1 MLGTDCFQVL
11 LGRFDLYLFLCL
23 LFVGTGLV
31 AKAEA
36 QEIVRFDLRQSQYAW
51 QWQPTHDIAG
61 LSQTPE
67 GLQIRIGGED
77 PYLFGPVFD
86 YPPNQPLWFSIH
98 LYSEQGGVGQLFYF
112 PAGTTPT
119 EPASV
124 RFPVPAKRWDTLRM
138 PVPPLGPR
146 YQIRFDPPGDQGSCT
161 VAWMAFEKRAILQ
174 PPSWPRP
181 TVPVLSPKALRLLS
195 GSLELLQNPDQMGDF
210 VVRFRGETMAA
221 GDNQALI
228 GYMENGE
235 ARFIPLKG
243 TTSVQK
249 EEGALMVHTTLQDP
263 DGATWRFRQTFS
275 AAAPNLIQVDV
286 EVNVNRPR
294 NVVFLPVFLLFPG
307 LGSFGEHKTQALFPG
322 LEYLG
327 PDEPSSSQADI
338 RGPQANRQ
346 VPDTEKITFPL
357 MVVVAQHRWI
367 ALSWQM
373 ESNVC
378 ALFDTPDRQ
387 FHSGAQ
393 VMGILCP
400 GSNGLNREEG
410 SLLPYDGVTLSPEKP
425 FHGTAYILCG
435 DGQTVVPAIQR
446 YVSLWGLPH
455 LPDAHLDWQGCLH
468 LAAAGWLH
476 SGIVEGDRL
485 RHAYPNFGPQP
496 VADAP
501 TMMLYAAVHGADTTL
516 AQELEAGAKRYLSA
530 VPPQDLNSAGIGH
543 VHFPVPSLVF
553 GHVMENADTAA
564 AAARNILSQFTP
576 EGTILYNPPPHG
588 EDLASTNPTRT
599 ANGLTAGV
607 VVNLLQNAIASGD
620 PTLIGLALQH
630 LRALE
635 QFDNTVP
642 RGAQSWEVPLHTP
655 DILASAHLVHAFVLG
670 YMLTGDKAFLER
682 AKAWAWTGLPFV
694 YLYNPTGQAV
704 GPYATPPVFGATH
717 WVAPN
722 WMGLPVQWCGLVYAS
737 ALYQLAPFD
746 PKGPWR
752 QIADGITISG
762 IQQTWPVGSDPLRQ
776 GLLPDSFNLKGQ
788 IRNDPAINPCT
799 LFAELPSLFRKTPLY
814 SLRAFPKHHLLLQAP
829 GAIEAVRETSNE
841 VICEVNGWPKGRYYA
856 LVSGFQTKPEV
867 LVNGKPA
874 QMGTTTFDQP
884 TGRLV
889 VALEG
894 KASLTIRVGAQ
905 SAKR

>member
-1 MLGTDCFQVL
+1 MSNMYCLPL
-11 LGRFDLYLFLCL
+11 SLGRFDLYLILAL
-23 LFVGTGLV
+23 LVCGMVCVNG
-31 AKAEA
+31 AAA
-36 QEIVRFDLRQSQYAW
+36 QEVVRFDLRQSQYAQ

-61 LSQTPE
+61 LSQTAE

-86 YPPNQPLWFSIH
+86 YPQNQPLWFSIR
-98 LYSEQGGVGQLFYF
+98 LYSDQGGVGQLFYF
-112 PAGTTPT
+112 PAGTSPT

-124 RFPVPAKRWDTLRM
+124 RFPVPAKRWVTLRM
-138 PVPPLGPR
+138 PVPPFGLN
-146 YQIRFDPPGDQGSCT
+146 YQIRFDPPGDHGTCT
-161 VAWMAFEKRAILQ
+161 VAWMAFEKRDILR
-174 PPSWPRP
+174 PPKWPHP
-181 TVPVLSPKALRLLS
+181 TAPVLSPKALLLRS
-195 GSLELLQNPDQMGDF
+195 GSLELLHNPDKMGDF
-210 VVRFRGETMAA
+210 VVRFKGTTMAA
-221 GDNQALI
+221 GDNKALI
-228 GYMENGE
+228 GYIENGKT
-235 ARFIPLKG
+235 RFIPLQGK
-243 TTSVQK
+243 TSVQK
-249 EEGALMVHTTLQDP
+249 EGDGLKVQTTLQDP
-263 DGATWRFRQTFS
+263 DGAIWTLSQRFS
-275 AAAPNLIQVDV
+275 APAPNLIQVDV
-286 EVNVNRPR
+286 EVRVNLPR

-357 MVVVAQHRWI
+357 MVVAAQNHWI

-373 ESNVC
+373 APNVC

-393 VMGILCP
+393 VMGVLFP

-410 SLLPYDGVTLSPEKP
+410 SLLPYDGNVISPEKP
-425 FHGTAYILCG
+425 FHSTAYILCG

-468 LAAAGWLH
+468 LAASGWLH

-501 TMMLYAAVHGADTTL
+501 TMMLYAAAQGADTAL
-516 AQELEAGAKRYLSA
+516 AQELEEGAQRYLSA
-530 VPPQDLNSAGIGH
+530 VPPQDFNSAGIGH
-543 VHFPVPSLVF
+543 VRFPVPSLVF
-553 GHVMENADTAA
+553 GHVIENADTAA
-564 AAARNILSQFTP
+564 ATARSTLSQFTP

-599 ANGLTAGV
+599 ANGLTASV
-607 VVNLLQNAIASGD
+607 VVNLLYNAIASGD
-620 PTLIGLALQH
+620 PTLIALALQH

-635 QFDNTVP
+635 RFDNTVP

-655 DILASAHLVHAFVLG
+655 DILASAHLVRAFVLG
-670 YMLTGDKAFLER
+670 YMLSGDKAFLER

-694 YLYNPTGQAV
+694 YLYNPTGHAV

-762 IQQTWPVGSDPLRQ
+762 IQQTWPIGSDPLRQ

-799 LFAELPSLFRKTPLY
+799 LFAELPFLFRKTPLY
-814 SLRAFPKHHLLLQAP
+814 SFHAFLKPHLLLQAP
-829 GAIEAVRETSNE
+829 GEIKVLRETSSS
-841 VICEVNGWPKGRYYA
+841 VTCEVNGWPIKRYYV
-856 LVSGFQTKPEV
+856 LMSGFQTKPEV

-874 QMGTTTFDQP
+874 PTDALTFDQP

-889 VALEG
+889 VALEE
-894 KASLTIRVGAQ
+894 KSTLTIKVRSQ
-905 SAKR
+905 SAER